1 MKPNQTLEVI
11 PVAALLESVRALRA
25 RGARLVQICATAL
38 PGQFELTYSFDLGD
52 RLASLRVHGSRTRT
66 RACPASARIYACAFL
81 YENEMHDL
89 FNIKV
94 EGMTV
99 DFHGNLYNTAVKFAF
114 GQTKP
119 PAAKP
124 QPAAVACPEL
134 NLWPAL
140 SFPLARN
147 TRSCPNRSIWI
158 WWWKT
163 KRWSRPG
170 PPSVLSTAAWR
181 SWWKKRTSLEFVY
194 VAERIC
200 GICSFIHGQTYC
212 QAIEDIMDIPVPPRA
227 HYLRTVWGELSRI
240 HSHLLW
246 LGLMADGMGFE
257 SLFMHS
263 WRVRERVLDIIEA
276 TTGGRVIFGSCKIGG
291 VRRDMDAAAIKD
303 VLAELDIIER
313 ELREITQVFLNRQ
326 FGEETPVRRR
336 GAFAAGGPDLG
347 CVGPVLRASGV
358 AQDMRQLGYA
368 AYSELDME
376 PVTRSEG
383 DSYAR
388 CAVRCDELFQSIS
401 LIRQALAKIPP
412 GEIEVKVTGNPK
424 GEVIMRTEQPR
435 GEVVYCLKANGAKN
449 LQRFRVR
456 TPTFANLPA
465 MLKLLQGCDLA
476 DVPVL
481 VLTIDPCISCTER

>member
-1 MKPNQTLEVI
+1 MARTIIPFGPQHPVLPEPIHLDLVVEDEKVVEARPSIGFVHRGLEK
-11 PVAALLESVRALRA
+11 
-25 RGARLVQICATAL
+25 LV
-38 PGQFELTYSFDLGD
+38 E
-52 RLASLRVHGSRTRT
+52 
-66 RACPASARIYACAFL
+66 
-81 YENEMHDL
+81 
-89 FNIKV
+89 KK
-94 EGMTV
+94 
-99 DFHGNLYNTAVKFAF
+99 DF
-114 GQTKP
+114 
-119 PAAKP
+119 
-124 QPAAVACPEL
+124 
-134 NLWPAL
+134 
-140 SFPLARN
+140 
-147 TRSCPNRSIWI
+147 
-158 WWWKT
+158 
-163 KRWSRPG
+163 
-170 PPSVLSTAAWR
+170 
-181 SWWKKRTSLEFVY
+181 LEFVY

-212 QAIEDIMDIPVPPRA
+212 QAVESIMDIPVPPRA

-291 VRRDMDAAAIKD
+291 VRRDIEAGAIKD
-303 VLAELDIIER
+303 ILAELNILEPD
-313 ELREITQVFLNRQ
+313 LREITGVFLNDNSVKRRLRGIGVLSRQ
-326 FGEETPVRRR
+326 E
-336 GAFAAGGPDLG
+336 AHDLG

-358 AQDMRQLGYA
+358 AQDMRKLGYA
-368 AYSELDME
+368 AYQDLQME
-376 PVTRSEG
+376 PVTRAEG

-388 CAVRCDELFQSIS
+388 CAVRCDELFQSLS
-401 LIRQALAKIPP
+401 LIRQALDKIPP
-412 GEIEVKVTGNPK
+412 GEIAAKVNGNPK

-435 GEVVYCLKANGAKN
+435 GEVVYCLKANGARN